1 MDSAVRLGAFD
12 IGGVQ
17 PINGH
22 LYNVIPASPART
34 RSPTRHLD
42 IAAFTSSD
50 PPAVHTTGFIYEW
63 TRPDVYVPSIS
74 VVYSRYTTNSRTSL
88 MCRRHTH
95 DELVEMA
102 VWQLWATDID
112 GA

>member
-74 VVYSRYTTNSRTSL
+74 VVYSRYTANSRTSL
-88 MCRRHTH
+88 CVADVRM
-95 DELVEMA
+95 MS
-102 VWQLWATDID
+102 W
-112 GA
+112 

>member
-22 LYNVIPASPART
+22 LYNAIPASSART

-74 VVYSRYTTNSRTSL
+74 VGYSRYTANSRTSL
-88 MCRRHTH
+88 MCRLRTH

>member
-74 VVYSRYTTNSRTSL
+74 VVYSRYMANSRTSL
-88 MCRRHTH
+88 CVADVR